1 MKSSNHVTTRV
12 PRLGDQVDRP
22 RRGGRR
28 VLAPIALLALLT
40 IAALPVTRAHA
51 ALHRPDEALQSLR
64 RAESEY
70 DRGMELLAGR
80 PEEAKASFLA
90 SAAELEAVVAS
101 GVRNA
106 GLQYNLGNALVRA
119 GDLGGGILAYL
130 RARDLAPADP
140 SIAANLAHA
149 RTLVVGRPSTASDS
163 SLVDRLASWWHVVP
177 LRTRAAIAVGAW
189 IALCLLVAW
198 RASLVAPAADPGSRS
213 RQAWIAAIVASLVVA
228 VGLGGTVLADLVAR
242 DGSRRGVVLE
252 GGVIARKGNGDGFEP
267 QLASPLSAGVEF
279 TAIERRPGWI
289 AIRLADGS
297 GGWVPE
303 RSVGFVSTDPTPGG

>member
-1 MKSSNHVTTRV
+1 MRSSSPMTMPVA
-12 PRLGDQVDRP
+12 PRHDARGCPPRGP
-22 RRGGRR
+22 RRW
-28 VLAPIALLALLT
+28 LAATTLLAAL
-40 IAALPVTRAHA
+40 AAAASLATPASA

-64 RAESEY
+64 RAESEH
-70 DRGMELLAGR
+70 DRGMELLASR
-80 PEEAKASFLA
+80 PEEARASFLA

-130 RARDLAPADP
+130 RARDLDPADP

-177 LRTRAAIAVGAW
+177 LRTRAATAVGAW
-189 IALCLLVAW
+189 IAFCLLAAC
-198 RASLVAPAADPGSRS
+198 RASLVAPTADPGSRS

-228 VGLGGTVLADLVAR
+228 VGLGATVVADLGAR

-252 GGVIARKGNGDGFEP
+252 EGVIARKGNGDGFEP

-279 TAIERRPGWI
+279 TAIERRPGWV

-303 RSVGFVSTDPTPGG
+303 RSVGFVAMDPPHEG